1 MACSPSSE
9 SSKAGQTPSVCI
21 SPPPPS
27 AVQGPELTGQL
38 LQLAGGSGSPRHHL
52 ATAQNKDA
60 EDSLLFLPSFL
71 LQFVPSA
78 MLGWWSILAIMELPP
93 QPDDGP
99 QTSELKEQG
108 IQLTCGCASENLFEK
123 ITFQLT

>member
-1 MACSPSSE
+1 MAGDGRNRQGKPMAGMWHAVHHQ
-9 SSKAGQTPSVCI
+9 SSKGGQTPSVCI

-93 QPDDGP
+93 
-99 QTSELKEQG
+99 
-108 IQLTCGCASENLFEK
+108 
-123 ITFQLT
+123 